1 MLYSESF
8 NNQAKIRK
16 TGAILAII
24 VSMHSYPEAPS
35 IDPET
40 ALARLTNDRQKA
52 FPEFPRGILRISMA
66 PLWRQYVLAFA
77 VFLVVS
83 LVNLV
88 LLHWIGYQAI
98 ALVYLLAIVLLALF
112 VSRGPIIF
120 GTALTAAGWNFFFA
134 PPVFAFNVW
143 DTYDNMM
150 LITYFVVTSIVGYLT
165 AHLRAQRDA
174 ELKSKLI
181 AESERLG
188 RVLLN
193 SVSHELRTPIST
205 ITSIAQNWHGI
216 SDISEQQKLMVE
228 LESASARLNRVVQS
242 LLSAARIQS
251 GRLQPKLDWCD
262 VSELIHIAL
271 RGVKVETSH
280 HPVDTVIP
288 DNLPLIRADA
298 ILTEQALA
306 NLIVNAAV
314 HTPPGAPIEVS
325 AQIEAGTLV
334 LAVAD
339 RGPGLPPELPE
350 RIFDPFH
357 RGPEAKTGGVG
368 LGLAIVKGFI
378 EAQGG
383 RVKAANRPNG
393 GAIFTIY
400 LAAADDAPKP
410 PEELL

>member
-1 MLYSESF
+1 
-8 NNQAKIRK
+8 
-16 TGAILAII
+16 
-24 VSMHSYPEAPS
+24 MHSYPHAPS
-35 IDPET
+35 IDPERV
-40 ALARLTNDRQKA
+40 LAGLRKDRQKGH
-52 FPEFPRGILRISMA
+52 PETLGGNLRIYLA

-77 VFLVVS
+77 VSLVVS
-83 LVNLV
+83 LVNFV

-98 ALVYLLAIVLLALF
+98 ALVSLLAVVLLALF

-134 PPVFAFNVW
+134 PPVFAFNIW

-165 AHLRAQRDA
+165 THLRAQRDA
-174 ELKSKLI
+174 ELKSRLI

-188 RVLLN
+188 RALLN
-193 SVSHELRTPIST
+193 SVSHELRTPISA
-205 ITSIAQNWHGI
+205 ITSIAQNLHAV
-216 SDISEQQKLMVE
+216 SDISEQKDLVTE

-251 GRLQPKLDWCD
+251 GQLQPKLDWCD
-262 VSELIHIAL
+262 FSELIHIAL
-271 RGVKVETSH
+271 RGVKAETSH
-280 HPVDTVIP
+280 HPIKMVIP

-306 NLIVNAAV
+306 NLVVNATV
-314 HTPPGAPIEVS
+314 HTPLGTPIELS
-325 AQIEAGTLV
+325 ARIEAGTLV

-339 RGPGLPPELPE
+339 SGPGLPTQHLEQ
-350 RIFDPFH
+350 IFDSFY
-357 RGPEAKTGGVG
+357 RGPEARTGGVG

-383 RVKAANRPNG
+383 CVNAANRPNG